1 MKFQLCLLQ
10 RLEASVGFQGVG
22 QGLGSLH
29 SYSVPTQTEKHSG
42 KWAAELHPGE
52 RLIKLEPSIIFLTF
66 LLCRPMTDEIDCLPG
81 LKTTICNELLC
92 AQCSAEIKCKW
103 ESQRAHAP
111 DAYFVFFLKIFQTL
125 SVHSSRVFFFAP
137 VFLAQRCSVG
147 GNCILIVAS
156 KKKKKLI
163 ILLVKFLK
171 GYDKP
176 IKKILR

>member
-1 MKFQLCLLQ
+1 MWQSKSYEISSCIYFSTTGLIYECSLCHEMKCQLCLLQ

-42 KWAAELHPGE
+42 KWAAELHPSE

-66 LLCRPMTDEIDCLPG
+66 LLCRPMTGEIGCLPG
-81 LKTTICNELLC
+81 LKMTICNELLC

-111 DAYFVFFLKIFQTL
+111 ERFFCFL
-125 SVHSSRVFFFAP
+125 SESLSNTFLSIADVYSSLLLFF
-137 VFLAQRCSVG
+137 
-147 GNCILIVAS
+147 
-156 KKKKKLI
+156 
-163 ILLVKFLK
+163 
-171 GYDKP
+171 
-176 IKKILR
+176 